1 MKKRPRKSEI
11 VSFEDSLEALKKI
24 LSDLEEGNLPL
35 GESLEKYE
43 AGIRHL
49 RQCDETLKQ
58 AKAKIELLVR
68 VDEDGKAV
76 TKPFKHSATVEEESD
91 TSDEAISDEEGEELQ
106 EELDEESEEG
116 EDDED
121 WDGGLF

>member
-1 MKKRPRKSEI
+1 MAKKKPMKKRSSKKEN
-11 VSFEDSLEALKKI
+11 VSFESSLESLKEI
-24 LSDLEEGNLPL
+24 LRDLEEGNLPL

-58 AKAKIELLVR
+58 AKAKIDLLVR

-76 TKPFKHSATVEEESD
+76 TKPFEHAATVEESEDSG
-91 TSDEAISDEEGEELQ
+91 DEVSAEEGEELQ
-106 EELDEESEEG
+106 EELDEEG
-116 EDDED
+116 DDED
-121 WDGGLF
+121 EDGR